1 MKKPT
6 TSDYLAVIALTISAI
21 SLIFSFNSARQS
33 TRLTNAEKRTQL
45 VFEALETEKSAQEYL
60 HALQSSTSND
70 APTQLEIH
78 RMELSLK
85 ELKGLNQD
93 LLDNI
98 DGSAEST
105 VATDAV
111 QLEVLY
117 SRLHRIK
124 THIEAKMA
132 NYAPNK

>member
-21 SLIFSFNSARQS
+21 SLILSFNSTRHS

-45 VFEALETEKSAQEYL
+45 VFEAIETEKSAKEYL
-60 HALQSSTSND
+60 HALRSYATND
-70 APTQLEIH
+70 AAAQLEIH

-85 ELKGLNQD
+85 ELKGLNKD
-93 LLDNI
+93 LFDNI

-105 VATDAV
+105 DVKDAA
-111 QLEVLY
+111 QLEALY

-124 THIEAKMA
+124 IHIEAKMA
-132 NYAPNK
+132 NYAPIK